1 VLANVVQQLR
11 RKSLCRRRKLS
22 SSPRRIID
30 LRSDTVT
37 LPSPEMIKYSLNA
50 PLGDDVMG
58 EDPTVQKLQQYV
70 ADMLGFEAGL
80 FLPTGTMANLVALT
94 SHCLYDRA
102 AEVMIG
108 AQSHISL
115 WEGGNA
121 AIVGGIHTRQLPEDR
136 ETAQISEGDIRDF
149 FRDDSDDHCSKTVLL
164 CLENTH
170 NMLGGVALPVEYM
183 AGMSSICRELGLKLH
198 VDGRYNEYFY
208 IFREDISLHSLLHD
222 TGARLANA
230 AVAQG
235 VSIASLCAGADSVSL
250 CLSKGLGAP
259 VGSVLVGDNE
269 FIRLAK
275 RARKRC
281 GGGMRQAGVVASM
294 GLYALENNVER
305 LSVDHY
311 FAKQLAA
318 KLENYGFQISRAVET
333 NIFYFSLPESVLQS
347 KSEYC
352 KRLEQGYGI
361 KITGGYST
369 GGKLFRVVT
378 HLGVSID
385 DVDYIADSMVKT
397 LLNL

>member
-1 VLANVVQQLR
+1 MKTTRSVLANVVQQLR

-198 VDGRYNEYFY
+198 VDG
-208 IFREDISLHSLLHD
+208 
-222 TGARLANA
+222 ARLANA